1 MRSLWRASYRI
12 IAADGQPIGVI
23 HEESPW
29 VKVLDGLIGAIP
41 LIGFVLQQFVSP
53 AYIVEAP
60 PGTPVL
66 RIRKRRSLIER
77 RFLVDPLGPIPPALE
92 RVVVPALL
100 MMVLLERGRG

>member
-1 MRSLWRASYRI
+1 
-12 IAADGQPIGVI
+12 VI